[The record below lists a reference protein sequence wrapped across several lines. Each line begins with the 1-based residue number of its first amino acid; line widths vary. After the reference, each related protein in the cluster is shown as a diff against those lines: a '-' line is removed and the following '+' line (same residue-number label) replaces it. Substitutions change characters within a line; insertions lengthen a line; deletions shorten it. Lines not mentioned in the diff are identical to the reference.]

1 MIRKFCTATIQVISK
16 ITCMM
21 VKLQRLNSY
30 KAMVMC
36 DFVLKRGNSTILPLL
51 FLDRE
56 PGCCLMRLDRAFVV
70 LFEMFKHLK

>member
-1 MIRKFCTATIQVISK
+1 
-16 ITCMM
+16 M

-70 LFEMFKHLK
+70 LFEMFKHLKLTSQITRQYWRETIIL